1 MNWQGC
7 DTVGGRTKLNSVS
20 CLPLAIL
27 TLTEKETLWQAQQKI
42 FPTSF
47 FQVLG
52 WASSSGKIPPKGPAH
67 WPNKKC
73 HFVCPAPYF
82 LRANRATNTSC
93 CHVTSNCRPS
103 HPRNA
108 NHASPSADL
117 SFPWYTGEQIIWTSA
132 FLSAATSATVSC
144 RGNKARRYL
153 VYSPPYSPPFIL
165 QLGCIWSLSE
175 ALWSLTEPSKLLRE

>member
-7 DTVGGRTKLNSVS
+7 DAVGGRTKWNSVS

-27 TLTEKETLWQAQQKI
+27 TLTEKETQWQAQQKI

-73 HFVCPAPYF
+73 HFACLAPGF

-93 CHVTSNCRPS
+93 CQHLLLSPFSSQKCKSCRPKC
-103 HPRNA
+103 
-108 NHASPSADL
+108 
-117 SFPWYTGEQIIWTSA
+117 W
-132 FLSAATSATVSC
+132 
-144 RGNKARRYL
+144 
-153 VYSPPYSPPFIL
+153 PFIPLIYWGANDTDICILVCCHLCHSLL
-165 QLGCIWSLSE
+165 QR
-175 ALWSLTEPSKLLRE
+175 K